1 MTQVET
7 TPQAEPQT
15 NTNPLVREQLTLL
28 IERETRYQLDGILK
42 QMQGMAKDFNIGVK
56 GDKRSPLRN
65 LLTTAM
71 DRTASLEVIKNYIS
85 YQTARS
91 EDIGKVLKLPSQNNR
106 DKYAS
111 NFGTELIK
119 ALDALE
125 TDANAILDAIAS
137 TLSNDHAVRE
147 IIAPETPSREIEVI
161 DLHLKLVQLYLG
173 YLVREHTALKGTQTY
188 RN

>member
-7 TPQAEPQT
+7 TTQT

-28 IERETRYQLDGILK
+28 IERETRYQLDAILK
-42 QMQGMAKDFNIGVK
+42 RMQAMANDFNIGAR

-91 EDIGKVLKLPSQNNR
+91 EDIGKVLKLHPQRNK
-106 DKYAS
+106 DQCLG
-111 NFGTELIK
+111 NFGSELIK
-119 ALDALE
+119 SLDDLE
-125 TDANAILDAIAS
+125 TDANAILDAILS
-137 TLSNDHAVRE
+137 TLPDNHAVRE
-147 IIAPETPSREIEVI
+147 IIDHNTPSREIEVI